1 MLVLRNITRM
11 SAIALTAL
19 SLGAG
24 AAIAEVQIALD
35 GPADLERSGSY
46 VWAHAFGER
55 LKQDGMEVRELPRGA
70 VGGEAEVLD
79 QVSTGLLQVSLSNVK
94 SVGMID
100 PLIYGVR
107 LPFIFD
113 DLAHMDRTLKK
124 GDVFEQVNERIA
136 KADIMLAALVP
147 LGRSMGIFNTR
158 HVIETP
164 DDLAD
169 LRMRALDE
177 SHVKIF
183 DAWGTSATV
192 VSWGEVPTA
201 LQTGIV
207 DGYLQTPLVPIVF
220 GHTDFVKYFS
230 DVRVTLPL
238 RAVILSR
245 SWYESLSENERATVD
260 AAIKAGTDATR
271 EWQATARDASLAA
284 LEKAGVTITP
294 ISDENR
300 AIFREKSLPVW
311 SSGLMEQET
320 ADFWVETSEA
330 VR

>member
-1 MLVLRNITRM
+1 MSVLKNIAYM
-11 SAIALTAL
+11 GAAAVTAL
-19 SLGAG
+19 SLATGAQ
-24 AAIAEVQIALD
+24 AADVQIALD

-46 VWAHAFGER
+46 VWAHAFAER
-55 LKQDGMEVRELPRGA
+55 LKQDGMDVRELPRGA

-79 QVSTGLLQVSLSNVK
+79 QVSTGLIQVSLSNVK
-94 SVGMID
+94 SVGSID

-113 DLAHMDRTLKK
+113 DLGHMDRTLESGNVLSK
-124 GDVFEQVNERIA
+124 VNERVA

-147 LGRSMGIFNTR
+147 LGRAMGIFNTR
-158 HVIETP
+158 HVVEKP
-164 DDLAD
+164 ADLSD

-183 DAWGTSATV
+183 EAWGTSATV

-238 RAVILSR
+238 RAVIISR
-245 SWYESLSENERATVD
+245 SWYQGLSDAEQATVD
-260 AAIKAGTDATR
+260 AAIKAGTVATR
-271 EWQATARDASLAA
+271 AWQVTARDASMKA
-284 LEKAGVTITP
+284 LEKAGVTITA

-300 AIFREKSLPVW
+300 DLFREMSRPVW
-311 SSGLMEQET
+311 SSGLLDQEA
-320 ADFWVETSEA
+320 ADFWVETSKA
-330 VR
+330 AR